1 MVPPCLSLLEPRSSQ
16 ISREP
21 ARESPM
27 HQTSVG
33 TTATTTFVVRFWR
46 EWSGTESRGRGRV
59 EHVQSGQ
66 QASFLEIED
75 LLSFFERFGI
85 GGGGPPTDRSVVDS
99 S

>member
-1 MVPPCLSLLEPRSSQ
+1 MNPSTTPP
-16 ISREP
+16 
-21 ARESPM
+21 
-27 HQTSVG
+27 
-33 TTATTTFVVRFWR
+33 TTGTTFVVRFWR
-46 EWSGTESRGRGRV
+46 EWTGVESRWRGRV

-85 GGGGPPTDRSVVDS
+85 GGGGPPTDRSDNNATPGMGEPRVVDS